1 MRHQKR
7 LEMITLAQLETGQ
20 YARIHSVG
28 GEGQRRQHFLDMGL
42 IPDAV
47 VKLVKFAPLGDPM
60 ELMLHGYALTLR
72 KADAALIEV
81 KPCTPSDEA
90 ETLDHQGDDQLYITS
105 LPDHNAHP
113 GLGEGGIYHDKT
125 HEHALPKGTVLTFA
139 LAGQQNCGKTT
150 LFNQLTGANQHVGNF
165 PGVTVDRKDGVIKG
179 HPDTQV
185 TDLPGIYSLSPYTS
199 EELVSRE
206 FIMKQKPKAII
217 NIVDANNIERNLYL
231 TMQLMELGTPMVLAL
246 NMMDEVRNNG
256 GTILVNEMEQI
267 LGLPVVPLSASKGEG
282 VTELVEHAIHV
293 AKYQEEPV
301 RQDFCDKDDHGGA
314 VHRCLHSI
322 MHLIEDHAQRAGI
335 PVRFA
340 ASKLVEGDSIVLEAL
355 QLSKN
360 EKETLEHLIVQMEEE
375 RGLDRAAAM
384 AEMRF
389 TFIKRLCAKTV
400 VKPKESKEYQRSRRI
415 DKILTGKWTAIP
427 IFILVMMA
435 IIYISIDA
443 LGAPLQDF
451 LDDGIDWLAGVCGN
465 ALARWDVTPAVQSLV
480 VDGIFGGVG
489 SVLTFVPIII
499 LLFFFL
505 SILEDSGYM
514 ARVAFVSDSVLRKLG
529 LTGHSIVP
537 LLIGFGCTVP
547 AVMST
552 RTLHSTHDRW
562 RTILLT
568 PFMSCSAKIPI
579 YAFFTDY
586 FFPHNGGLILIGLYL
601 FGIAAGIVT
610 ALITKWFGNNS
621 DVAPFVMELPNYR
634 LPSAK
639 NVAHLLWDKTK
650 DFLQRAFTVIFVA
663 SLVIWFL
670 QTFDFQFNMVAN
682 GEGSMLAVIAG
693 WITPVFRPIGL
704 GEWQIVTALVSGFMA
719 KESVVATLEVLD
731 AMSLF
736 TTLTSISMLVFCLLY
751 TPCVAAMAA
760 IRRELGTK
768 WMILV
773 IMFQC
778 AVAWLCAFLVHLILQ
793 LL

>member
-1 MRHQKR
+1 MTLDR
-7 LEMITLAQLETGQ
+7 LGIGQ
-20 YARIHSVG
+20 TALIKKVG
-28 GEGQRRQHFLDMGL
+28 GEGSRRQHFLDMGI

-47 VKLVKFAPLGDPM
+47 VKLVKYAPLGDPM
-60 ELMLHGYALTLR
+60 EVTVHGYSLTLR

-81 KPCTPSDEA
+81 EPFLPATEEPRDDKSDEK
-90 ETLDHQGDDQLYITS
+90 LYIRA
-105 LPDHNAHP
+105 LHDHNAHP
-113 GLGEGGIYHDKT
+113 GLGEEGIYHDKT
-125 HEHALPKGTVLTFA
+125 HEKPLPKGTKLTFA

-179 HPDTQV
+179 HPETSV

-199 EELVSRE
+199 EEIVSRQ
-206 FIMKQKPKAII
+206 FIIDEKPKAII

-231 TMQLMELGTPMVLAL
+231 TMQLMELGKPMVLAL

-256 GTILVNEMEQI
+256 GSILVNEMEKI
-267 LGLPVVPLSASKGEG
+267 LGLPVVPISASKNEG
-282 VTELVEHAIHV
+282 ITELVEHALHI
-293 AKYQEEPV
+293 AQYQEAPV

-322 MHLIEDHAQRAGI
+322 MHLIEDHAQRADI

-340 ASKLVEGDSIVLEAL
+340 ASKLIEGDDIVMEVL
-355 QLSKN
+355 QLSQN

-389 TFIKRLCAKTV
+389 AFIKRLCDKTV
-400 VKPKESKEYQRSRRI
+400 VKPKESKEYLRSRRI

-427 IFILVMMA
+427 IFILVMVA
-435 IIYISIDA
+435 IIYLSID
-443 LGAPLQDF
+443 LIGAPLQDW
-451 LDDGIDWLAGVCGN
+451 LDQGITWLAGVCGG
-465 ALARWDVTPAVQSLV
+465 ALARWDVSPAVQSLV

-489 SVLTFVPIII
+489 SVLSFVPIII

-505 SILEDSGYM
+505 SLLEDSGYM
-514 ARVAFVSDSVLRKLG
+514 ARVAFVSDSFLRKLG

-537 LLIGFGCTVP
+537 MLIGFGCTVP
-547 AVMST
+547 AVMAT

-579 YAFFTDY
+579 YGFFTSV
-586 FFPHNGGLILIGLYL
+586 FFPGHGGVALICLYL
-601 FGIAAGIVT
+601 LGIVVGIVT
-610 ALITKWFGNNS
+610 ALVTKLFNRHR

-650 DFLQRAFTVIFVA
+650 DFVQRAFTVIFLA
-663 SLVIWFL
+663 TLVIWFL
-670 QTFDFQFNMVAN
+670 QTFNFHFQMVEN
-682 GEGSMLAVIAG
+682 GEGSMLASVAG
-693 WITPVFRPIGL
+693 WIAPVFRPIGL
-704 GEWQIVTALVSGFMA
+704 GNWQVVTALISGFMA
-719 KESVVATLEVLD
+719 KESVVATLEVLN
-731 AMSLF
+731 AMPLF
-736 TTLTSISMLVFCLLY
+736 TMATSISMLVFCLLY
-751 TPCVAAMAA
+751 TPCVAAVASV
-760 IRRELGTK
+760 RRELGTK
-768 WMILV
+768 WMFFI
-773 IMFQC
+773 IAFQC
-778 AVAWLCAFLVHLILQ
+778 VVAWVVAWVAYLIANAVIG
-793 LL
+793 